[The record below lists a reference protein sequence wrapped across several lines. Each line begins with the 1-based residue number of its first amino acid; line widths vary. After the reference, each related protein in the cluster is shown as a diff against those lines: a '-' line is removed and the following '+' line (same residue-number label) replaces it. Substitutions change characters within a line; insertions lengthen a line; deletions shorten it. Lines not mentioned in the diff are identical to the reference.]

1 MKHYDVAIIGGG
13 QAALSV
19 AYFLRRTKR
28 SFIILDSETAPGAA
42 WRHTWPSL
50 KLFSPA
56 SWSSLAGWPMPSPKD
71 SYPSAAD
78 VVSYFAQ
85 YEQRYALD
93 VQRPH
98 RVNSVAQAEEG
109 GFTVQA
115 DGLALHCHAVVSA
128 TGTWSKPFIP
138 AYPQADVF
146 QGTQVHSAHYGGV
159 EPYIG
164 KQVLVVG
171 GGNSGAQIHAE
182 LSEVWEST
190 GVTPEPPNFLPDDVD
205 GRVLFQRAT
214 ERWTAQQEGRT
225 VEPTG
230 GFGDVVMV
238 ESVKAAR
245 TRGVLHAVRPF
256 ASFTPDG
263 VVWPDGQTSPVD
275 AVVWCTGFRPA
286 LDHLRALDVVD
297 HSGRVAVQETRSI
310 AQPHLWLVGYGEWT
324 GMASATLIGVMR
336 TARATAEQIDTSL
349 TR

>member
-1 MKHYDVAIIGGG
+1 MKHYDVVIIGAG
-13 QAALSV
+13 QAGLSV
-19 AYFLRRTKR
+19 AYFLRRTNR
-28 SFIILDSETAPGAA
+28 SFIILDSESAPGAA
-42 WRHTWPSL
+42 WRHAWPSL

-56 SWSSLAGWPMPSPKD
+56 SWSSLAGWPMPFPKD

-78 VVSYFAQ
+78 VVSYFAL

-98 RVNSVAQAEEG
+98 RVTSVSKADDG

-115 DGLALHCHAVVSA
+115 DGLALHCSVVVSA

-138 AYPQADVF
+138 AYPQSEEF
-146 QGTQVHSAHYGGV
+146 QGSQVHSAHYAGV
-159 EPYIG
+159 APYVG
-164 KQVLVVG
+164 KRVLVVG

-182 LSEVWEST
+182 LSAVCEST
-190 GVTPEPPNFLPDDVD
+190 WVTPDAPLFLPDDVD

-214 ERWTAQQEGRT
+214 ERWMAQQEGRT
-225 VEPTG
+225 VEPMG

-238 ESVKAAR
+238 DSVKAAR
-245 TRGVLHAVRPF
+245 ARGALHAVRPF
-256 ASFTPDG
+256 ASFTRNG
-263 VVWPDGQTSPVD
+263 VVWPDGGSTPVD

-297 HSGRVAVQETRSI
+297 QSGRVEVDGTHSV
-310 AQPHLWLVGYGEWT
+310 AQPGLGLVGYGEWT

-336 TARATAEQIDTSL
+336 TARATAEQIDSVL
-349 TR
+349 TG